1 MPNRSKNKN
10 KKFSFE
16 AALLDKLLEN
26 YKSPDDMFGSDGLL
40 ESLKAELVERALQGE
55 LTHHLGYD
63 KHTSRPEECTNA
75 RNGSTPKTLQTETR
89 AIEIQ
94 VPRDR
99 EGSFEP
105 ILVPKHSRRLAGF
118 DDKVISLYARGM
130 STRDIEGILSEFYGA
145 EVSPSLISAV
155 TDEIT
160 GAVEEWQNRPL
171 DEVYPVVYFD
181 ALVAHV
187 RDEESARVV
196 NKAVYIALGINREG
210 AKEVLGMWIGGAEG
224 AKFWLRIMT
233 ELKNRGMKKMFIAC
247 VDGLK
252 GFPEAIEVEYPE
264 ACVQLCIVHMVR
276 NSLRYVSYKDRAKVA
291 ADLKQIYRCTTA
303 QEARTELA
311 KFREKWDKQFPSIGE
326 SWENNW
332 ENLTTFFEFPE
343 EIRRVI
349 YTTNAIESL
358 NHSLRKVLKN
368 KKALVSD
375 KALKKILY
383 LALQKASEKWTRPIA
398 NWGAAMQRFA
408 IMFGEKI

>member
-1 MPNRSKNKN
+1 
-10 KKFSFE
+10 
-16 AALLDKLLEN
+16 
-26 YKSPDDMFGSDGLL
+26 MFGSDGLF
-40 ESLKAELVERALQGE
+40 ESLKTQLLERALQGE

-63 KHTSRPEECTNA
+63 KHSPRPPESTNA
-75 RNGSTPKTLQTETR
+75 RNGSTPKTIQTETL
-89 AIEIQ
+89 ALEIQ

-105 ILVPKHSRRLAGF
+105 IIVPKHVRRLEGF

-130 STRDIEGILSEFYGA
+130 STRDIQGHLSELYGA
-145 EVSPSLISAV
+145 EVSPALISAV
-155 TDEIT
+155 TDEVT
-160 GAVEEWQNRPL
+160 EAVDEWQKRPL
-171 DEVYPVVYFD
+171 DEVYPVIYFD

-187 RDEESARVV
+187 RDEDSGRVV
-196 NKAVYIALGINREG
+196 KKAVYIALGINLEG
-210 AKEVLGMWIGGAEG
+210 EKELLGMWIGAAEG

-252 GFPEAIEVEYPE
+252 GFPEAIEVEYPKT
-264 ACVQLCIVHMVR
+264 CVQLCIVHMVR
-276 NSLRYVSYKDRAKVA
+276 NSLRYVGYKERKAVA
-291 ADLKQIYRCTTA
+291 ADLRKIYCCATEE
-303 QEARTELA
+303 QARMELA
-311 KFREKWDKQFPSIGE
+311 KFREKWDKKFPSIGE

-332 ENLTTFFEFPE
+332 KNLVTFFEFPE

-383 LALQKASEKWTRPIA
+383 LALQKASEKWTRPIP
-398 NWGAAMQRFA
+398 NWGAAMQCFA
-408 IMFGEKI
+408 IMFGEEI